1 MMVPSLLRPFV
12 RLWRIRHHSG
22 YGVHSPFAYDL
33 LTQVVYERTPY
44 YKYKELHRAER
55 RQRRAQGADWGYE
68 PLRVKRLLFRLV
80 NYVQPHALFDVGRLA
95 ASSLYLKAAKS
106 DADYT
111 AARDTD
117 ELFLE
122 PGVPVDFLYLHDYRR
137 PELVAA
143 AFDVCADRVGERS
156 LFVVE
161 GIGYSRAMRR
171 LWKRLQR
178 DERTAVTFDL
188 YDVGLVFFDHSKK
201 RQHYVIN
208 F

>member
-1 MMVPSLLRPFV
+1 MIKYSLLRPFV

-22 YGVHSPFAYDL
+22 YGVHSPSAYDL

-44 YKYKELHRAER
+44 YKYKELHAEER
-55 RQRRAQGADWGYE
+55 RQRRTQGADWLYE

-80 NYVQPHALFDVGRLA
+80 NYVQPHALFDVGRTA
-95 ASSLYLKAAKS
+95 SSSLYLKAAKS

-122 PGVPVDFLYLHDYRR
+122 PGVPVDFLYLHNYRR
-137 PELVAA
+137 PELVEAV
-143 AFDVCADRVGERS
+143 FNVCANRVTADS

-161 GIGYSRAMRR
+161 GIGYTRAMRR
-171 LWKRLQR
+171 LWKLLQR

-188 YDVGLVFFDHSKK
+188 YDVGLIFFDHAKTK
-201 RQHYVIN
+201 QHYSIN